1 MPARVYWRRLT
12 ARKAGGLWIVDSRS
26 YLTLGIRWFVLLAGS
41 AGAGL
46 CWSGIV
52 AGDLS
57 VAARSALAVSSITVG
72 LWASELIALPVTA
85 LLGMVLLYVTGAAGT
100 ADQALSGFASPV
112 LFFLLGS
119 AGLGIAAEH
128 VGLTERMAAWLLER
142 SRGSGRRLLGELL
155 LSMPLQALAVPS
167 AISRNAVLV
176 PVYERVL
183 DRLGSPRRLGMAIML
198 TLGVLGPL
206 ASSALLSGGTSPVA
220 ASQAIGGFTWMT
232 WLVALAP
239 PYYVLLGVGGI
250 AVWLFARPERA
261 IVTAAEVQVTPPG
274 RLGSAE
280 WRVAAVCIATSLL
293 WMGDR
298 FTHWPTAVPA
308 LLALVVLVTPR
319 IGVMTWQR
327 FSRSA
332 PWGIC
337 TVLAGA
343 VSLAASLTRSGAAA
357 WMAHGLFGR
366 IAVPSTSWAMALAV
380 FAVMGL
386 ITLAIPNRA
395 AAITLGIPLATAY
408 AAGSPL
414 NAAAAGLVVM
424 IVVDAE
430 TIYPAQTAANLL
442 AYDRGYFSGGQL
454 ARFNAITLAA
464 AAAVVVFVALPWWS
478 LVGLPAVH

>member
-1 MPARVYWRRLT
+1 MASPSRTLSRAFGVKRDPTGSPA
-12 ARKAGGLWIVDSRS
+12 AA
-26 YLTLGIRWFVLLAGS
+26 GIRWLVVLAGT

-46 CWSGIV
+46 CWRDLV
-52 AGDLS
+52 ATDLS
-57 VAARSALAVSSITVG
+57 GAARAGLGVASLAVG
-72 LWASELIALPVTA
+72 LWASELVALPVTA
-85 LLGMVLLYVTGAAGT
+85 LLAMVLLYVTGAVGQVE
-100 ADQALSGFASPV
+100 QAFSGFASPV

-128 VGLTERMAAWLLER
+128 VGLTDRMAGWLLDR

-155 LSMPLQALAVPS
+155 VSMPLQALVVPS

-183 DRLGSPRRLGMAIML
+183 TRLGHPRRLGMAIML

-220 ASQAIGGFTWMT
+220 ASQAIGGFTWIS
-232 WLVALAP
+232 WLVTLAP
-239 PYYVLLGVGGI
+239 PYYVLLILGGI
-250 AVWLFARPERA
+250 AVWIFTRPERA
-261 IVTAAEVQVTPPG
+261 VVTAAEVQLAVPKRP
-274 RLGSAE
+274 SAAE
-280 WRVAAVCIATSLL
+280 WRVSVVCVATSVL
-293 WMGDR
+293 WMLDH
-298 FTHWPTAVPA
+298 FTRWPTAIPA

-319 IGVMTWQR
+319 LGVMSWEH
-327 FSRSA
+327 FSKVA
-332 PWGIC
+332 PWGTC

-366 IAVPSTSWAMALAV
+366 VAVPHTPWAMALAV
-380 FAVMGL
+380 FTVMGL

-408 AAGSPL
+408 AATGPL

-442 AYDRGYFSGGQL
+442 AYERGYFSPGQL
-454 ARFNAITLAA
+454 ARFNLITLAA
-464 AAAVVVFVALPWWS
+464 AAVVVVFVALPWWS
-478 LVGLPAVH
+478 LVGLPAAH